1 MGAAEGS
8 HGARLGSGVP
18 SLGTCGALEW
28 GCGVLV
34 SEEVWLVELRGG
46 RGVWKAGGWEA
57 AGTGA

>member
-8 HGARLGSGVP
+8 RGARLGSGVP

-34 SEEVWLVELRGG
+34 SEVWLVELRGG
-46 RGVWKAGGWEA
+46 RRVWKAGRWEA
-57 AGTGA
+57 AGAGA